1 MNNSNGSHSMCEDY
15 FAGIHY
21 VTLEEKKLGEKGRER
36 EKKRGGGKNRQNIRG
51 GPKC

>member
-1 MNNSNGSHSMCEDY
+1 MCEDY

-36 EKKRGGGKNRQNIRG
+36 EKSGAGVKIGKMYEGDQNA
-51 GPKC
+51 KFCVT